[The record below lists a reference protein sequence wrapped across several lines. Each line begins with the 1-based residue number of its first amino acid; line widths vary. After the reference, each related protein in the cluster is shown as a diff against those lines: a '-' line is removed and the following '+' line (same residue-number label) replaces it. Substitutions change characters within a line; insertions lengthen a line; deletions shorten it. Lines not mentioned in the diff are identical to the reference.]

1 MEALWWLQGPPGPA
15 VPEDLQVDFFALDE
29 QHALTY
35 PAQEEDVAQG
45 LSQRLVPEVL
55 HVDGFKVGEHL
66 VAAVML

>member
-1 MEALWWLQGPPGPA
+1 M
-15 VPEDLQVDFFALDE
+15 DFFALDE
-29 QHALTY
+29 QHPLIY

-66 VAAVML
+66 VAAVMLEVVRG